1 MIERPTLRPSV
12 YYLPFFVSGF
22 AALLY
27 QVVWQRALFA
37 LFGVNIESVTV
48 IVTAFMIGLGVGSLA
63 GGRLSKRSRVP
74 LLGTFGL
81 IELCV
86 GAFGL
91 ISLPLFRFVGSATAG
106 APPTAIAAVA
116 MALLLIPTV
125 LMGSTLPLLAAHVVR
140 STGNVGESVGM
151 LYFVNTYGSAVA
163 CFAAAFVV
171 MRTLGESGAVH
182 LAASLNLIVGL
193 GALLGQRLTRDPA
206 ASDADAHRH
215 RSSEAA
221 LALSPALAL
230 AGVCGF
236 ISLAYEIVWYRLYA
250 FASGDAAR
258 CFAALLGAYLAGIAF
273 GSVGI
278 RDMSRRGFLT
288 RPRASLGLL
297 ANLIIWAGVV
307 SFLVGP
313 LVAAALQHH
322 LVYQTTLPLVA
333 LGAGLMGASLPLL
346 SHAAIAPG
354 DDVGRRLSFL
364 YMANIVGSAAGS
376 LTVGFVLMNYASLQH
391 IAVMLLVASLAVTA
405 WLLRPG
411 RTPGMR
417 VAMAGLLCAA
427 TLAVCAPL
435 LYGHL
440 YERLLMYD
448 EPGLPFEHVVENRS
462 GVIAVSS
469 NGTVY
474 GGGVYDGKFN
484 TDLFHDTNGIYR
496 AFALSALPREPRE
509 VLMVGLSSGS
519 WAQVI
524 VNHPSVAHLTI
535 VEINPGY
542 LELIARYP
550 AVASLLHNPKVTI
563 IIDDGRRWLI
573 SHPARTFDLT
583 VMNTSVHQRA
593 YSTNVLS
600 VEFLQLVKRHL
611 NRGGVHYYNTT
622 YSEEALHAGVSVFP
636 YAIRIANFLAV
647 SDSPLRLDRQV
658 WQQRLARYTIDGAPV
673 VRPNDASAP
682 ESLRGIWAHLDEL
695 SASPSPASDGVE
707 TGDSLR
713 RRLARA
719 AVITDDNMG
728 SEWQ

>member
-22 AALLY
+22 SALLY

-37 LFGVNIESVTV
+37 LFGVNIESVTI
-48 IVTAFMIGLGVGSLA
+48 IVTAFMMGLGVGSLA
-63 GGRLSKRSRVP
+63 GGRLSKRANVP
-74 LLGTFGL
+74 LLGAFGL

-91 ISLPLFRFVGSATAG
+91 ISLPLFRVVGSATAG
-106 APPTAIAAVA
+106 APPVATGAVA

-140 STGNVGESVGM
+140 TTGNVGESIGM
-151 LYFVNTYGSAVA
+151 LYFVNTYGSAMA
-163 CFAAAFVV
+163 CFAAAFIV
-171 MRTLGESGAVH
+171 MRAFGESGAVH
-182 LAASLNLIVGL
+182 LAASLNFVVGL
-193 GALLGQRLTRDPA
+193 SALLGQRLLHDPA
-206 ASDADAHRH
+206 VSGADGRRH
-215 RSSEAA
+215 GPSEAA
-221 LALSPALAL
+221 LSLSHALAL
-230 AGVCGF
+230 AALCGF

-278 RDMSRRGFLT
+278 RDMSRRGLLE
-288 RPRASLGLL
+288 RPRASVGLL

-313 LVAAALQHH
+313 FVATAMQHQ
-322 LVYQTTLPLVA
+322 LVYQVTLPLVA

-346 SHAAIAPG
+346 SHAAIVPG
-354 DDVGRRLSFL
+354 DEVGHRLSFL

-391 IAVMLLVASLAVTA
+391 IAVLLLVASLAITA
-405 WLLRPG
+405 WLLRQGRAPG
-411 RTPGMR
+411 VRL
-417 VAMAGLLCAA
+417 AMAGLFCAA
-427 TLAVCAPL
+427 TLALCAPL
-435 LYGHL
+435 LYGQL

-474 GGGVYDGKFN
+474 GGGVYDGRFS

-496 AFALSALPREPRE
+496 AFALSALAREPRD

-550 AVASLLHNPKVTI
+550 AVASLLRNPKVTI

-573 SHPARTFDLT
+573 SHPERTFDLT

-600 VEFLQLVKRHL
+600 VEFLQMVKRHL

-636 YAIRIANFLAV
+636 YALRIANFLAV
-647 SDSPLRLDRQV
+647 SDSPLRLERQV
-658 WQQRLARYTIDGAPV
+658 WQQRLARYTIDGLPV
-673 VRPNDASAP
+673 VVPGDASTP
-682 ESLRGIWAHLDEL
+682 KKLDEIWAHLDE
-695 SASPSPASDGVE
+695 SSPSPASDGVE

-728 SEWQ
+728 SEWR